1 MEHVY
6 YQMEW
11 ILQEYYIVCGK
22 CVTMCWGWSWGGS
35 NPSIAQP
42 RFFYKLPKIYTKPHE
57 KRGLPMV
64 ITIFTDGGGLHDEWL
79 LQRFITGISI
89 IISLLYIVTY
99 LKIKV
104 MKGKINYE
112 ERLLE
117 LLHQQENAAFSYV
130 PISYLKIRDCKGW
143 LN

>member
-1 MEHVY
+1 
-6 YQMEW
+6 
-11 ILQEYYIVCGK
+11 
-22 CVTMCWGWSWGGS
+22 
-35 NPSIAQP
+35 
-42 RFFYKLPKIYTKPHE
+42 
-57 KRGLPMV
+57 MV
-64 ITIFTDGGGLHDEWL
+64 ITIFTGGSGLHDECL